1 MVKHILLVADRLM
14 HRPKIGHLHLDNTV
28 KSVKVNNTN
37 SVTIVCHLGKG
48 GCILKEN

>member
-1 MVKHILLVADRLM
+1 MVKNILLVVDRLM
-14 HRPKIGHLHLDNTV
+14 HRTKIGHLYLDNTV

-37 SVTIVCHLGKG
+37 SVAIVCYLGKG